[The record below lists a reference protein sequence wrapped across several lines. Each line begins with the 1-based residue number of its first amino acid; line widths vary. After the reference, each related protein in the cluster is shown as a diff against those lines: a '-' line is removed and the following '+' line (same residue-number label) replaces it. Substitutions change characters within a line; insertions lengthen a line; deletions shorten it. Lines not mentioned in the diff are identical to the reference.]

1 MGRIRRCDGEKH
13 AYGGG
18 GGVFRSTTAGKLA
31 IPQCDDVFCVTTGR
45 TLHHFMGSQA
55 HHRSSPTPKSQMAS
69 QKQSFTLS
77 ISCKH
82 FINNDHQETFDLMKV
97 YGPDMI
103 RYNFIASF
111 IRDGPIIG
119 ADIQHFSSY
128 ECRVCE
134 SDRLQESNNSLS
146 KNTNLY
152 LRSNQKLK

>member
-13 AYGGG
+13 AYGG

-97 YGPDMI
+97 YGPDLI

-146 KNTNLY
+146 KHTNLY